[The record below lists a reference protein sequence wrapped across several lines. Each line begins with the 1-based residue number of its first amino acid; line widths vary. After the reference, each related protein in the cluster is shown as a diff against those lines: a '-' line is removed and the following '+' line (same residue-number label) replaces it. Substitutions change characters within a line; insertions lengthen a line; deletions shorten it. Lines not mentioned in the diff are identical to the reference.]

1 MKILTHEGLQY
12 FYNQIAAKF
21 STKEQT
27 AEAIEEAVGNAGVGT
42 VTSVNGKTGVVQL
55 SASDVEALPASTQI
69 PSIAGLA
76 TETYVDNK
84 VASMVDSAPETL
96 NTLNELAAAL
106 GDDPNF
112 ATTVAT
118 EIGGK
123 VSKSGD
129 TMTGRL
135 KLTSSDGYP
144 TLAFHAVDSDSY
156 AAAIQTT
163 ASTGRMAFVE
173 RATDTNYF
181 ESFQLPTPSAGLT
194 ESKYHNIITSK
205 GGTINGSLVINA
217 NSLFIRNTVP
227 AMYLSNADGSEQI
240 AALQGF
246 ANGSSSNYAARFA
259 VKGKGTSFYEY
270 YSTPYAA
277 NNLTAN
283 KYYDLLTT
291 KSAVTIAQGGTGATT
306 AEGALTNLG
315 ALPLSGGTLT
325 GALSL
330 PGNLYAEGDTLDATQ
345 YAIDMNNSN
354 IVGVNGIYMNDA
366 ADGITEGVH
375 FYRSATTYDSLWA
388 ASGKL
393 YFTPNRPLSGA
404 GTAYTVYHTG
414 NKPTEIVSGTS
425 TLTTGIATTPILYL
439 KKNGQSH
446 WAIERV
452 GDTDNRLKWHY
463 YDPTT
468 GNWTGNA
475 FIIDSNN
482 WVDYALPRTPA
493 QIEFMPGT
501 TASHGGYIDF
511 HFNQASDDY
520 TSRIIESAKGELSIN
535 ILGDVRVGNITYGNW
550 KGSTIPVAY
559 GGTGAMDAAT
569 ARTNL
574 GITPA
579 NIGAAPASHTHHHLI
594 AAHGNA
600 GELFWHD
607 DFLLSSATRTVPSLH
622 FGMELLYRHD
632 SSTSQY
638 YSIYDTGNK
647 PTAAD
652 VGAIPTAIAIAT
664 STDLN
669 NITTPGFYHCAANA
683 TVATLANTP
692 TGNAFYMEVG
702 KHAGVYQRIVEYTT
716 AGTAKIYI
724 RNYYAGTWSAWGR
737 EYTTWDKPTTS
748 EIGALPVDGKA
759 VAANY
764 ADHATT
770 SNWLVHHSS
779 SDFAPTFGANGLQYF
794 NASLPNSGSAST
806 SYAPTTDWWHILR
819 MNHSNASGYYVDIGT
834 CFHEDRIALRRV
846 VSGTDCGWV
855 DILTAKG
862 GSITGNLSVSG
873 TITANKVVG
882 AVYA

>member
-439 KKNGQSH
+439 KKNGYSH

>member
-55 SASDVEALPASTQI
+55 SASDVGALPASTQI

-123 VSKSGD
+123 VNKSGD
-129 TMTGRL
+129 TMTG
-135 KLTSSDGYP
+135 KLYISATNGAIGQSVDNSNFRIDGGTTYNKG
-144 TLAFHAVDSDSY
+144 AFLSLFGKDYSNAGY
-156 AAAIQTT
+156 
-163 ASTGRMAFVE
+163 
-173 RATDTNYF
+173 
-181 ESFQLPTPSAGLT
+181 FQLVACDGTNRKDLLGKPSGVLQW
-194 ESKYHNIITSK
+194 
-205 GGTINGSLVINA
+205 
-217 NSLFIRNTVP
+217 
-227 AMYLSNADGSEQI
+227 DGFDI
-240 AALQGF
+240 
-246 ANGSSSNYAARFA
+246 
-259 VKGKGTSFYEY
+259 
-270 YSTPYAA
+270 
-277 NNLTAN
+277 
-283 KYYDLLTT
+283 LTT
-291 KSAVTIAQGGTGATT
+291 KSPVTIAQGGTGATT

-345 YAIDMNNSN
+345 HAINMNNSN

-425 TLTTGIATTPILYL
+425 TLTTGIAATPILYL
-439 KKNGQSH
+439 KKNGYSH
-446 WAIERV
+446 WAIERA
-452 GDTDNRLKWHY
+452 GDTDNRLIWHY

-501 TASHGGYIDF
+501 SANHGGYIDF
-511 HFNQASDDY
+511 HFNSSSADY
-520 TSRIIESAKGELSIN
+520 TSRIIESASGELTMNNYCKLFNSGRQMQ
-535 ILGDVRVGNITYGNW
+535 LT
-550 KGSTIPVAY
+550 GSTSDDTAYARFIASTSSGSVALQASTNWGVYDITGSRWLIHVNKSDDSSNVNIAGWASIGSSTQPVYFNNKGRPVACTAVAITN
-559 GGTGAMDAAT
+559 GGTGATSEVAAANNLKVQSLGHGTDIPANANLNTYTTVGNYRCSSTNTAAT
-569 ARTNL
+569 
-574 GITPA
+574 IA
-579 NIGAAPASHTHHHLI
+579 NCPVANAFTLQVYAAT
-594 AAHGNA
+594 G
-600 GELFWHD
+600 
-607 DFLLSSATRTVPSLH
+607 T
-622 FGMELLYRHD
+622 
-632 SSTSQY
+632 STSAPTTAGWAYFIQKFTILSGAQY
-638 YSIYDTGNK
+638 YRTITFSNSTTASFGDWVKIYDTNNK
-647 PTAAD
+647 PTA
-652 VGAIPTAIAIAT
+652 
-664 STDLN
+664 
-669 NITTPGFYHCAANA
+669 
-683 TVATLANTP
+683 
-692 TGNAFYMEVG
+692 
-702 KHAGVYQRIVEYTT
+702 
-716 AGTAKIYI
+716 
-724 RNYYAGTWSAWGR
+724 
-737 EYTTWDKPTTS
+737 S
-748 EIGALPVDGKA
+748 EIGAMPAYPGSIEF
-759 VAANY
+759 
-764 ADHATT
+764 AT
-770 SNWLVHHSS
+770 SS
-779 SDFAPTFGANGLQYF
+779 SANNGGFIDFHFNG
-794 NASLPNSGSAST
+794 ST
-806 SYAPTTDWWHILR
+806 ADYTSRIIEE
-819 MNHSNASGYYVDIGT
+819 ASGVLQINGAT
-834 CFHEDRIALRRV
+834 F
-846 VSGTDCGWV
+846 S
-855 DILTAKG
+855 
-862 GSITGNLSVSG
+862 NG
-873 TITANKVVG
+873 TITATKIVG